1 MKVTREFS
9 RLSNAVTDFGYSVK
23 DSFTGLFK
31 DPVTHAEN
39 LRELTYARNEAR
51 LAAQE
56 SLAEVARIRQE
67 SMIVVEESRGVGA
80 AIKGGAGKLLGV
92 GVWIAEQPIAL
103 AMKPVRWVVNGG
115 TKLFTHFPKA
125 APVGV
130 VLAGAAAGGSWLANR
145 KSQNLQAQSDMLAQ
159 MQMAQAQ
166 PMQSYMNSASQAD
179 VDARI
184 ASDRAN
190 GVAGAAGSRA
200 DAVMAARQQTPA
212 PETANIAAL

>member
-1 MKVTREFS
+1 MRVTREFS

-39 LRELTYARNEAR
+39 LRDLTEQRREAR
-51 LAAQE
+51 LVAQE
-56 SLAEVARIRQE
+56 SLDRVAEIRRETMVA
-67 SMIVVEESRGVGA
+67 VEESRGFGS
-80 AIKGGAGKLLGV
+80 AIKSGAGKLLGV
-92 GVWIAEQPIAL
+92 GVWIAEQPVAL

-130 VLAGAAAGGSWLANR
+130 VLAGAAAGGTWLANR
-145 KSQNLQAQSDMLAQ
+145 NSKNLQAQSDMLAQ

-166 PMQSYMNSASQAD
+166 PAMSYMNSASQAD

-184 ASDRAN
+184 AFDRAQ
-190 GVAGAAGSRA
+190 GVAGASGSRA
-200 DAVMAARQQTPA
+200 EAVMAARQQTPA
-212 PETANIAAL
+212 PESANIAAL